1 MKPKTDY
8 QLKHHHKFE
17 HGGRRYVADLKT
29 GDIVEANAVEWEILS
44 RYGSQ
49 TRYEI
54 VEGLKQQYK
63 ISSIFDGIERL
74 ERLGR
79 HGSLLYPTVEAKN
92 SLSADGVRHPK
103 LLVPFDFTMEKLALD
118 HVTNLNRYR
127 LLTHLTKYAA
137 LETFNFSKDGAAADI
152 DLGQI
157 GVRHIEVTDDGT
169 FSPAWYAGDGYTGI
183 LLLSQF
189 LLDDLPFYQVSDVP
203 VVHCIEGFQGLQGS
217 MVETL
222 LTLNAFQDAKDTL
235 VVKSSWMKAWLGEL
249 GISEEKVSVI
259 PDGIDVVSEPLR
271 DKALAKRHTA
281 AVFDNPMFAKQPV
294 IGLISG
300 FEPNRG
306 AAWISEFARSN
317 PHLAIFVYDAMLA
330 RRARHLPKNVVIFS
344 VDNEETRTILPLFF
358 QALDLVCFPAIPGTP
373 LSVVS
378 EAMAYGTAC
387 VVMTKYGMPAEVSGA
402 GVVVS
407 SEWDSF
413 GNFRVPLRHLSETIN
428 GLLAS
433 GSGHAAFADTAK
445 DLMQRF
451 TWEQTAREI
460 VRLFEPRPREKR
472 GLSKTTS
479 PLFPSIFCRQYDPGT
494 GTIDT
499 CAYRHG
505 TGRYEHLETALTEV
519 LSEYH
524 TSAEV
529 ESVVKYFQ
537 RAGSAPTCDTRKRNE
552 NRRFSSFSPRAG
564 NGFPSRGGQETNLAK
579 MEHWQKGGIP

>member
-1 MKPKTDY
+1 MMKRKTDY
-8 QLKHHHKFE
+8 CLKRHHKFK
-17 HGGRRYVADLKT
+17 HGGRKYVADLET
-29 GDIVEANAVEWEILS
+29 DDLVEVNDVEWEILS
-44 RYGSQ
+44 RYESQ
-49 TRYEI
+49 TKYEI
-54 VEGLKQQYK
+54 VKVLQQQQYRV
-63 ISSIFDGIERL
+63 SAIFEGIERL
-74 ERLGR
+74 ERLGKQ
-79 HGSLLYPTVEAKN
+79 GSLLCPMVEPK
-92 SLSADGVRHPK
+92 SLPGADGNRHPK
-103 LLVPFDFTMEKLALD
+103 LLVPFDFTTEKSALD
-118 HVTNLNRYR
+118 HVTNLNRYQ
-127 LLTHLTKYAA
+127 LLTHLSKYAE
-137 LETFNFSKDGAAADI
+137 LETFNFSRDGAAADI

-157 GVRHIEVTDDGT
+157 GVRHIEVKDDNT
-169 FSPAWYAGDGYTGI
+169 FSPAWYAGDGYTGV

-189 LLDDLPFYQVSDVP
+189 LLDDLLFYQVPDVR

-249 GISEEKVSVI
+249 GIREEKMCVI
-259 PDGIDVVSEPLR
+259 PDGIDVVSEPLG

-281 AVFDNPMFAKQPV
+281 AVFDNPMFTKQPV

-330 RRARHLPKNVVIFS
+330 RHGRHLPENVVVFS
-344 VDNEETRTILPLFF
+344 VENEDIRSILPIFF

-378 EAMAYGTAC
+378 EAMAYGAAC
-387 VVMTKYGMPAEVSGA
+387 VVMSKYGMPAEVSDT
-402 GVVVS
+402 GVVVPA
-407 SEWDSF
+407 EWDRF

-428 GLLAS
+428 GLLAPCS
-433 GSGHAAFADTAK
+433 RRAAFADTAK
-445 DLMQRF
+445 SVMQQF

-460 VRLFEPRPREKR
+460 LRLFEAGPRGKKR
-472 GLSKTTS
+472 LSRPTS

-505 TGRYEHLETALTEV
+505 TGRYEHLETALAEV
-519 LSEYH
+519 LSEHH
-524 TSAEV
+524 TSVEV
-529 ESVVKYFQ
+529 ESVVKHFQ
-537 RAGSAPTCDTRKRNE
+537 RAGSAPTRDMID
-552 NRRFSSFSPRAG
+552 AG
-564 NGFPSRGGQETNLAK
+564 NGFLSREGQETNLAK
-579 MEHWQKGGIP
+579 SEHWQKGGISNEC